1 MAESAGAPPEETGL
15 PWTERLRRMAAPQ
28 KGVMPA
34 AGTTGPTLVL
44 VIAAM
49 SFLACLALGASLIV
63 SKAASGWES
72 DLTGTLTVQV
82 KPSDEVS
89 PDDQI
94 AAARSLLLATPG
106 IVKAEALGQEE
117 TAALIEP
124 WLGTGTVSDSLPLP
138 RLIDVELD
146 KDAEIDMEA
155 LATRL
160 ADAAPGLVLDTHRQ
174 WIEDLLGATSAAR
187 FLAFAVLVIIS
198 ATTIA
203 LVIFAS
209 RAGLSA
215 NQEVVEVLH
224 LCGARDGFIAAE
236 IQRHFFDLGWR
247 GGLIGF
253 GLALFTF
260 LLMEILAADGAL
272 FLVPLPSLSA
282 LHYLWLMVVPAALA
296 LVVAATARFT
306 VLRVL
311 GRMM

>member
-1 MAESAGAPPEETGL
+1 MRFCSYL
-15 PWTERLRRMAAPQ
+15 LMSVLCISKFERY
-28 KGVMPA
+28 
-34 AGTTGPTLVL
+34 
-44 VIAAM
+44 
-49 SFLACLALGASLIV
+49 ASLR
-63 SKAASGWES
+63 STTPHTAAAS
-72 DLTGTLTVQV
+72 
-82 KPSDEVS
+82 P
-89 PDDQI
+89 I
-94 AAARSLLLATPG
+94 RRRS
-106 IVKAEALGQEE
+106 
-117 TAALIEP
+117 
-124 WLGTGTVSDSLPLP
+124 
-138 RLIDVELD
+138 
-146 KDAEIDMEA
+146 
-155 LATRL
+155 
-160 ADAAPGLVLDTHRQ
+160 
-174 WIEDLLGATSAAR
+174 LGATAAAR